1 MLAHCKKQE
10 ITLFKFHLN
19 FGNMQ
24 LQGEIILNLILL
36 MECGIDLFFIRHEIA
51 GAFVG
56 TDEKYCRRQ
65 PVNTNMEYWFGNQ
78 VSSLRFFEY
87 VFDNIICHKCDRV
100 KI

>member
-1 MLAHCKKQE
+1 MHCVKARITSLFVSIQVAGILARCKKQDKS
-10 ITLFKFHLN
+10 LFKICLN

-36 MECGIDLFFIRHEIA
+36 MECRIDLFFIRHEIA

-65 PVNTNMEYWFGNQ
+65 PVNTGM
-78 VSSLRFFEY
+78 
-87 VFDNIICHKCDRV
+87 
-100 KI
+100 

>member
-1 MLAHCKKQE
+1 MLARYKKQE
-10 ITLFKFHLN
+10 PSLSKTYLT

-36 MECGIDLFFIRHEIA
+36 MECRIDLFFIRHEIA

-65 PVNTNMEYWFGNQ
+65 PVNTGMQY
-78 VSSLRFFEY
+78 
-87 VFDNIICHKCDRV
+87 
-100 KI
+100 